1 MLSVEQNERL
11 ARVGPGTPGGEMMR
25 RYWHPVTAVSQMQDK
40 YTMKVR
46 LLGEDLVLYKDR
58 SGTFGLIDPL
68 CPHRRMGMIYGIP
81 ENNGLRCP
89 YHGWVMDETG
99 QCIEQPYE
107 ETVDAG
113 AGFKDKIKVKA
124 YPVQEMAG
132 LLFTY
137 MGPSP
142 APLLPRWDVF
152 VMDDM
157 IRDIGYAHLDC
168 NWLQCQENSLD
179 PVHLEWLHSY
189 WTNFVLEMMG
199 ENPKTLKAKKHKE
212 IGFDEFE
219 YGIVKRRVVE
229 GGTREDT
236 AWVDGHP
243 VVFPNMLRQGGSG
256 DGVPGVGAMRGPA
269 FQIRTPIDDYNTA
282 HWYVACY
289 PKEQGEADQLPQ
301 DIPYYE
307 VPVPRLDANGQPAW
321 ELLDSNSAQDPAA
334 WITQGQISDREAE
347 HLGRSDIGIIQFRQM
362 LEENIRLVEEGKD
375 PMCVFRDP
383 EKNKYLWMRTERR
396 EGPRYADTLL
406 RQGASTK
413 YSPVLNARGVAKP
426 LESVGVALED
436 RRLDFKK

>member
-11 ARVGPGTPGGEMMR
+11 ARVGPGTPGGELMR
-25 RYWHPVTAVSQMQDK
+25 RYWHPVTAVSQMNDK

-142 APLLPRWDVF
+142 APLLPRWDVYTAED
-152 VMDDM
+152 VV
-157 IRDIGYAHLDC
+157 RDIGYAHLDC

-179 PVHLEWLHSY
+179 PVHLEWLHVV
-189 WTNFVLEMMG
+189 WTNFVVEMLG
-199 ENPKTLKAKKHKE
+199 ETRKPLTAKKHQE
-212 IGFDEFE
+212 IGFDNFE
-219 YGIVKRRVVE
+219 YGIIKRRVTE
-229 GGTREDT
+229 GGDKEDT
-236 AWVDGHP
+236 AWADGHP
-243 VVFPNMLRQGGSG
+243 IVFPNMLRQGASG
-256 DGVPGVGAMRGPA
+256 DGVGGGGLLGPA

-289 PKEQGEADQLPQ
+289 AKVEGEEDQRPEE
-301 DIPYYE
+301 IPFYT
-307 VPVPRLDANGQPAW
+307 VPVPHLDENNQPRW

-334 WITQGQISDREAE
+334 WITQGKISDRDQE

-362 LEENIRLVEEGKD
+362 LEENIRLVEQGKD
-375 PMCVFRDP
+375 PMNVFRDP
-383 EKNKYLWMRTERR
+383 EKNKYLWMRTERHN
-396 EGPRYADTLL
+396 YVNILN
-406 RQGASTK
+406 RQGAATK
-413 YSPVLNARGVAKP
+413 YSPILDRRENNAKP
-426 LESVGVALED
+426 LESIGIKVPS
-436 RRLDFKK
+436 